1 MLRGMPAAGIRE
13 IDMAA
18 LHEPRSPVWNDES
31 EDDAVALA
39 ERHLVQPWPFAGSV
53 GAEARSLIGEGDGIY
68 ITDAEGRRLI
78 DGPAGMWCVNVG
90 HRREELARVMYEQA
104 MRLSYN
110 TPWYTMNAPSAE
122 LARRIAGHAPGDLSH
137 VFFTTGGSSAV
148 ETALRFMQFYNN
160 VRGRPEK
167 KLILSRSGAYHG
179 STYLSAS
186 LNGRPRDRDWMDGAD
201 DLVVKLSSP
210 DPFRRPAGIDLAT
223 FSDRLVQEFRD
234 TIVRIGAE
242 RIGAFVAEPVQA
254 SGGVIVP
261 PEAYLSRIR
270 RICRE
275 NDILYVSDEVVT
287 AFGRLGHVFASGEV
301 FGLDPD
307 MITFAKGVTSG
318 YFPLGG
324 VVISERL
331 LDDLRRS
338 NHPDALFGHGLTYTS
353 HPIGCAVALK
363 NLDLLEAGIL
373 DHARAVAPYFQA
385 RLKTLEELPLVG
397 EVRGLGLMACVECVA
412 DRESRNPLQ
421 LDRDVGK
428 RIDAHCHELGLLVR
442 PLINMCV
449 MSPPLTITREQID
462 DMVAILREG
471 ISRTMDELRG
481 EGVWRG

>member
-1 MLRGMPAAGIRE
+1 
-13 IDMAA
+13 MAA
-18 LHEPRSPVWNDES
+18 QSKTKASELIEPGD
-31 EDDAVALA
+31 DDAVELA
-39 ERHLVQPWPFAGSV
+39 KRHLVQPWPYAGSV
-53 GAEARSLIGEGDGIY
+53 GTEARALIGEGDGIY
-68 ITDAEGRRLI
+68 ITDASGKRLI
-78 DGPAGMWCVNVG
+78 DGPAGMWCINVG
-90 HRREELARVMYEQA
+90 HRREELARVMYDQA
-104 MRLSYN
+104 MALSYN

-122 LARRIAGHAPGDLSH
+122 LARRIADAAPGDLNH
-137 VFFTTGGSSAV
+137 IFFTTGGSSAV

-167 KLILSRSGAYHG
+167 KLILSRGGAYHG

-201 DLVVKLSSP
+201 ELVMKLSSP
-210 DPFRRPAGIDLAT
+210 DPFRRPKEMSIAAFTD
-223 FSDRLVQEFRD
+223 FLVDQFRD
-234 TIVRIGAE
+234 TVARVGAD
-242 RIGAFVAEPVQA
+242 RIGAFVGEPVQA

-261 PEAYLSRIR
+261 PDGYLKRIR
-270 RICRE
+270 EICRA

-287 AFGRLGHVFASGEV
+287 GFGRLGHVFASGDV
-301 FGLDPD
+301 FGIDPD

-324 VVISERL
+324 VIISERL
-331 LDDLRRS
+331 LEQLRRS

-363 NLDLLEAGIL
+363 NLDLLEEGVL
-373 DHARAVAPYFQA
+373 QHAREIAPYFQA
-385 RLKTLEELPLVG
+385 RLKTLEDLPLVG
-397 EVRGLGLMACVECVA
+397 EVRGVGLMACVECVA
-412 DRESRNPLQ
+412 DRESKDPLQ
-421 LDRDVGK
+421 LDKDVGK

-449 MSPPLTITREQID
+449 MSPPLIISREQVD

-471 ISRTMDELRG
+471 ISRTMDDLRK

>member
-1 MLRGMPAAGIRE
+1 
-13 IDMAA
+13 MAA
-18 LHEPRSPVWNDES
+18 LRDLSMDQAGGSEEPE
-31 EDDAVALA
+31 AVEQAK
-39 ERHLVQPWPFAGSV
+39 RHLVQPWPYAGSV
-53 GAEARSLIGEGDGIY
+53 GEEARALIGEGDGIY
-68 ITDAEGRRLI
+68 ITDSTGKKLI
-78 DGPAGMWCVNVG
+78 DGPAGMWCINIG
-90 HRREELARVMYEQA
+90 HRREELARVMYDQA
-104 MRLSYN
+104 MQLCYN

-122 LARRIAGHAPGDLSH
+122 LAQRIASHAPGDLNH
-137 VFFTTGGSSAV
+137 VFYTTGGSSAV

-167 KLILSRSGAYHG
+167 KLILSRGGAYHG

-186 LNGRPRDRDWMDGAD
+186 LNGRPRDWDWMDGAD
-201 DLVVKLSSP
+201 ELVVKLTSP
-210 DPFRRPAGIDLAT
+210 DPFRRPKGMTKEA
-223 FSDRLVQEFRD
+223 FSDFLVDEFRA
-234 TIVRIGAE
+234 TVARVGAE
-242 RIGAFVAEPVQA
+242 RIGAFVGEPVQA
-254 SGGVIVP
+254 SGGVIIP
-261 PEAYLSRIR
+261 PDNYLQRIR
-270 RICRE
+270 EICRA

-287 AFGRLGHVFASGEV
+287 AFGRLGHVFTSGDV

-331 LDDLRRS
+331 LQDLRGS

-363 NLDLLEAGIL
+363 NLDILEESVLAHTRSI
-373 DHARAVAPYFQA
+373 APYFQA
-385 RLKTLEELPLVG
+385 QLKTLEELPLVG
-397 EVRGLGLMACVECVA
+397 EVRGLGLMGCVECVA
-412 DRESRNPLQ
+412 DRESKNALQ
-421 LDRDVGK
+421 LDKNVGA

-471 ISRTMDELRG
+471 ISRTMDDLRK
-481 EGVWRG
+481 EGVWQG